1 MIELITKNEERMID
15 FSALAYGTRSIDI
28 PHMASLSHRLR
39 FWESAKKNLFHLLG
53 DKLIVEKEIDASLD
67 TAALEGVISRKIHSD
82 RDLSIFINRYIDSLV
97 LLYNASE
104 IDYDTYMGLYRL
116 VSTDTLASGVCK
128 VNIPKFVLKEKE
140 ITIQGTAKVVKTLG
154 KISELIGVN
163 EEIYEN
169 FRLKMSVLTNQNNV
183 KGRLCL
189 SIHPLDYI
197 TMSDNDSDW
206 SSCMSWVD
214 KGCYRAG
221 TVEMMNSPYVLVAYL
236 KSKDDMV
243 IGANADNHTWNN
255 KKWRVLVIFDGNH
268 AITIKDYPYYSA
280 TMNNAILE
288 WIRELARDNLGIE
301 LSKGIYTRSSI
312 CETDSADGNMSFYY
326 STDQMYNDFWTT
338 THHFIC
344 TEDFNGC
351 TLNYSGVKN
360 CMICGEDISMKNYEE
375 SEAEIC
381 CEDCLGIVHCAH
393 CGCSIDS
400 NDYYHIDGEIIC
412 SNCLESECIEINGVY
427 HFIKNCSY
435 VYIIPDELFDE
446 NDKPLFSTT
455 YGEFNYPYMMLY
467 NEDIG
472 DDHIM
477 NIKDYKLHK
486 FTMGDRE
493 WGITRYAICNDALTD
508 FGANYIC

>member
-1 MIELITKNEERMID
+1 MIELITKNEEKMID
-15 FSALAYGTRSIDI
+15 FSALSYGTRMIGTSRL
-28 PHMASLSHRLR
+28 ASLSHRLR
-39 FWESAKKNLFHLLG
+39 FWESAKQNLFHLLG

-67 TAALEGVISRKIHSD
+67 TAVLENTIAKKINIDDDLRIFTEQYRDNVLALYHSGAIS
-82 RDLSIFINRYIDSLV
+82 
-97 LLYNASE
+97 
-104 IDYDTYMGLYRL
+104 YDTYAGLRRL
-116 VSTDTLASGVCK
+116 IYTETLASGICRI
-128 VNIPKFVLKEKE
+128 NIPKFVLNEKE
-140 ITIQGTAKVVKTLG
+140 ITIQGSAKVVKTLG
-154 KISELIGVN
+154 KIAELIGMDK
-163 EEIYEN
+163 EIYEN

-197 TMSDNDSDW
+197 TMSDNESDW

-243 IGANADNHTWNN
+243 IDNYTWNN

-280 TMNNAILE
+280 TMNNAVLE
-288 WIRELARDNLGIE
+288 WIRELAKENLGID
-301 LSKGIYTRSSI
+301 LSKGIYTRSSTY
-312 CETDSADGNMSFYY
+312 EPDSADGNMSFEYY
-326 STDQMYNDFWTT
+326 TDQMYNDFWYT

-351 TLNYSGVKN
+351 SLNYSGVKN
-360 CMICGEDISMKNYEE
+360 CMICGEDISMNDYEE
-375 SEAEIC
+375 REAQIC

-393 CGCSIDS
+393 CGCSLDS
-400 NDYYHIDGEIIC
+400 SDYYREVDGELIC
-412 SNCLESECIEINGVY
+412 SNCLESECIRINGVY

-455 YGEFNYPYMMLY
+455 YGEFNYPYMILH
-467 NEDIG
+467 NDDIG
-472 DDHIM
+472 NERIM
-477 NIKDYKLHK
+477 NITDYKLHK
-486 FTMGDRE
+486 FTMGNRE
-493 WGITRYAICNDALTD
+493 WGITRYAICNDAITD
-508 FGANYIC
+508 FGADYIC